1 MSLIFLAI
9 VEDEND
15 KEYITN
21 LYLKYY
27 PLMKKRAYSIT
38 GDFGIVDDL
47 IQDAF
52 LKLMPKIPLLRS
64 LDCYKRTSYIVY
76 TLKHVCLD
84 YIRKKARRSKRS
96 FSGLTDDIADHI
108 PDLQAATEENF
119 LHEEEMKTFEQTL
132 FQLSEKD
139 RNLLYFKYIMEL
151 SDKEISEIM
160 DIPAQHVRMYIARAR
175 QRAFRKLSQGA
186 ENRAEDE

>member
-52 LKLMPKIPLLRS
+52 LKLIPKIPLLRS

-84 YIRKKARRSKRS
+84 YIRKKVRRSQRS
-96 FSGLTDDIADHI
+96 FSGLTDDIADHV

-119 LHEEEMKTFEQTL
+119 LHEEEMKTLEQTL

-186 ENRAEDE
+186 EKRA